1 MKELPRIS
9 REFLKPVMDELT
21 RELKSVLNERLTRE
35 QQEASTI
42 FYGTLCHML
51 MEIFGYLPAEEQ
63 SRILVNCQTWLDV
76 GMLMGK
82 SPQKLVEILDAA
94 NAEVNSIR
102 VPDWVS
108 GQLESEAEK

>member
-42 FYGTLCHML
+42 FYGTLCHLL
-51 MEIFGYLPAEEQ
+51 MENFGYLPAEEQ

-76 GMLMGK
+76 GLLEGRA
-82 SPQKLVEILDAA
+82 PQKLVEILGTAK
-94 NAEVNSIR
+94 AEVESVP

-108 GQLESEAEK
+108 KGSPD

>member
-42 FYGTLCHML
+42 FYGTLCHLL
-51 MEIFGYLPAEEQ
+51 MENFGYLPAEEQ

-76 GMLMGK
+76 GLLEGRA
-82 SPQKLVEILDAA
+82 PQKLVEILGTAK
-94 NAEVNSIR
+94 AEVES
-102 VPDWVS
+102 VPVPYWVS
-108 GQLESEAEK
+108 KGSPD